1 MTTHGRPGK
10 REPAADG
17 NATPPAGQGS
27 FFDDAPAP
35 VAKRKSK
42 SSTVPAAE
50 HPPAL
55 RELAASLPGR
65 LYLGTSSWAFSGWN
79 GMVYGAKASE
89 SLLSREGL
97 PAYSSHPLLNSVS
110 LDRTFYAPLT
120 AEQYAHYA
128 RQVPAGFRFVVKAPN
143 LITDAVLRDDRGAP
157 TGPNPSFLDP
167 VLAND
172 HFVAPCLEGLGD
184 KAGPLVFQFS
194 PLPAEILADPAGW
207 VARLSAFLAALPSLP
222 ASRGHERPF
231 YAVEFRDPQVVT
243 PRMMRMLAEREVRY
257 CVAIHARMPSAER
270 QMQAVAATGP
280 GPLVVR
286 WSLLAGQ
293 RYEAAKARFSPF
305 DKIQVED
312 PVTRRVL
319 AEAAR
324 AAHAA
329 GQPAWI
335 VANNKAEG
343 SAPLTLELLA
353 REIAAHRPAG

>member
-1 MTTHGRPGK
+1 MASQDRPPG
-10 REPAADG
+10 ASV
-17 NATPPAGQGS
+17 PPDTAGGQGS
-27 FFDDAPAP
+27 FFDDAPAA
-35 VAKRKSK
+35 AKPAAKGK
-42 SSTVPAAE
+42 AKTVPAAE
-50 HPPAL
+50 HPAGL
-55 RELAASLPGR
+55 RQLGAAMPPEV
-65 LYLGTSSWAFSGWN
+65 YLGTSSWAFSGWN
-79 GMVYGAKASE
+79 GIVYGAKASE

-128 RQVPAGFRFVVKAPN
+128 GQVPAGFRFVVKAPN
-143 LITDAVLRDDRGAP
+143 LVTDAVLREDRGVPA
-157 TGPNPSFLDP
+157 GPNPSFLDP
-167 VLAND
+167 VLATD
-172 HFVAPCLEGLGD
+172 HFVTPCLEGLGT

-194 PLPAEILADPAGW
+194 PLPPEILADPAGW
-207 VARLSAFLAALPSLP
+207 VARLSAFLAALPPLP
-222 ASRGHERPF
+222 ASRGHEQPF

-243 PRMMRMLAEREVRY
+243 PRMMKMLAEQGVRY
-257 CVAIHARMPSAER
+257 CVAIHARMPSAAR

-312 PVTRRVL
+312 PETRRVL

-353 REIAAHRPAG
+353 REIAARLAPPG

>member
-1 MTTHGRPGK
+1 MTPRDSAAGPDQ
-10 REPAADG
+10 PADG
-17 NATPPAGQGS
+17 DDSAQRSFFGDTPASPPAR
-27 FFDDAPAP
+27 
-35 VAKRKSK
+35 AKARTK
-42 SSTVPAAE
+42 TIPAAE
-50 HPPAL
+50 HPETL
-55 RELAASLPGR
+55 RQLGAAMPRQLF
-65 LYLGTSSWAFSGWN
+65 LGTSSWAFAGWN
-79 GMVYGAKASE
+79 GLVYGAKASE

-97 PAYSSHPLLNSVS
+97 PAYSAHPLLNSVS

-128 RQVPAGFRFVVKAPN
+128 QQVPPGFRFVVKAPN
-143 LITDAVLRDDRGAP
+143 LVTDAVLRDDRGAP
-157 TGPNPSFLDP
+157 SGPNPSFLDP
-167 VLAND
+167 VLATD
-172 HFVAPCLEGLGD
+172 HFVMPCLEGLGA

-194 PLPAEILADPAGW
+194 PLPPATLGDPAGW
-207 VARLSAFLAALPSLP
+207 VERLSAFLAALPPLP
-222 ASRGHERPF
+222 AAQGHERPF

-243 PRMMRMLAEREVRY
+243 PRMMKMLAERGVRY
-257 CVAIHARMPSAER
+257 CIAIHARMPSAAR

-312 PVTRRVL
+312 PATRRVL
-319 AEAAR
+319 ADAAQ

-353 REIAAHRPAG
+353 REIAARTAPAG

>member
-1 MTTHGRPGK
+1 MPQQDRRAGDDAPV
-10 REPAADG
+10 
-17 NATPPAGQGS
+17 TPSQTS
-27 FFDDAPAP
+27 FFDDAPAAGLP
-35 VAKRKSK
+35 PRRKGK
-42 SSTVPAAE
+42 TIPAAE
-50 HPPAL
+50 HPAAL
-55 RELAASLPGR
+55 RQLGAAMPPHV
-65 LYLGTSSWAFSGWN
+65 YLGTSSWTFSGWN
-79 GMVYGAKASE
+79 GIVYGAKASE

-128 RQVPAGFRFVVKAPN
+128 RQVPSGFRFVVKAPN

-167 VLAND
+167 VLATD

-194 PLPAEILADPAGW
+194 PLPPEVLADPAGW
-207 VARLSAFLAALPSLP
+207 VARLSAFLAALPPLP
-222 ASRGHERPF
+222 ASRGREAPF

-243 PRMMRMLAEREVRY
+243 PRMMKMLAQRDARY
-257 CVAIHARMPSAER
+257 CVAIHARMPPAAR
-270 QMQAVAATGP
+270 QMRAVEATGP

-293 RYEAAKARFSPF
+293 RYEAAKAKFFPF
-305 DKIQVED
+305 DKIQAED
-312 PVTRRVL
+312 PETRRVL
-319 AEAAR
+319 AEAAC
-324 AAHAA
+324 AARAA

-335 VANNKAEG
+335 IANNKAEG

-353 REIAAHRPAG
+353 KEIVPRMAGAG